1 MYPAPSSCSARM
13 SIGPRAATMAA
24 GSRPNVL
31 SVYADA
37 VMPIA
42 PYAPG
47 RITHSS
53 AHANRNAGSRPND
66 SRTNT
71 YTPPERGKA
80 AASSEYVSAPHSTNT
95 APTTHA
101 SRNSGTSSMRCAT
114 LAGVRKMPLPIVEP
128 TSTAT
133 ALHRP
138 SRRINRSPQR
148 SAGIRGTDMRFGN
161 IHFATYDAT
170 LNDTRLGSRRL
181 YLSAHRSRRRRTNH
195 AIRPRLRRT
204 LAAVQWPSVSTA
216 QRHRH
221 GDRVEPSVGGRT
233 GDDTGCCTRNTR
245 AAARGWKTKGPIR
258 CARLADRAGATRR
271 NHGEARVA
279 AMDCCAASGH

>member
-1 MYPAPSSCSARM
+1 
-13 SIGPRAATMAA
+13 
-24 GSRPNVL
+24 
-31 SVYADA
+31 
-37 VMPIA
+37 MPIA

-71 YTPPERGKA
+71 YTPPERGNA
-80 AASSEYVSAPHSTNT
+80 AASSEYVSAPHSTTT

-138 SRRINRSPQR
+138 RRRVRRSPQR
-148 SAGIRGTDMRFGN
+148 SAGEGIIGADIR
-161 IHFATYDAT
+161 FAHYT
-170 LNDTRLGSRRL
+170 LTAPALGAYWNGRTRL
-181 YLSAHRSRRRRTNH
+181 
-195 AIRPRLRRT
+195 PWRT
-204 LAAVQWPSVSTA
+204 LHAAFPFALVPRGSVFA
-216 QRHRH
+216 
-221 GDRVEPSVGGRT
+221 RVELQDV
-233 GDDTGCCTRNTR
+233 
-245 AAARGWKTKGPIR
+245 
-258 CARLADRAGATRR
+258 
-271 NHGEARVA
+271 
-279 AMDCCAASGH
+279 